1 MWQRA
6 SSRQYFFM
14 GTFHTVIFADLTGST
29 GVFEALGNQKAT
41 LAVTRLTQLMA
52 QALPFQ

>member
-1 MWQRA
+1 
-6 SSRQYFFM
+6 M

-41 LAVTRLTQLMA
+41 LAVTRLTQLMG
-52 QALPFQ
+52 QACESHQGQVVKFK